1 MFSFVTSIFGVI
13 IAIISTQ
20 IMLAL
25 VFRRLYFAKQNDAQ
39 SVENESMN
47 SRVNTKK
54 SKQIINKPIYYYYY
68 LSM

>member
-1 MFSFVTSIFGVI
+1 
-13 IAIISTQ
+13 
-20 IMLAL
+20 MLAL

-68 LSM
+68 YLSM